1 MKSNHPIRSI
11 KSKTLGLAF
20 AAVLIPAA
28 MASANPGHRQVGP
41 ANLSGHVEVVHQV
54 PGGTV
59 TVGADWG
66 KQPRPAPQVVVVQ
79 SQPQVVV
86 VERENHGRFHR
97 HRRDREVTIIHER
110 PSRQVTVI
118 RSEPVRR
125 EVVVVEN
132 RADAACG
139 RPEVIR
145 EDRRSGDSHYYNDG
159 NQVSIDRNGQ
169 DGQYHYY
176 KDANQVSETKVTQN
190 GTYHYYE
197 DANQVSIQD
206 NRDGRERNVYVR
218 K

>member
-1 MKSNHPIRSI
+1 MNSNHPIRNI
-11 KSKTLGLAF
+11 KSGTLGLAL

-28 MASANPGHRQVGP
+28 LASANPGRAHGIP
-41 ANLSGHVEVVHQV
+41 ANVSGHVEVVHQV

-59 TVGADWG
+59 TVGAEWG
-66 KQPRPAPQVVVVQ
+66 RQPRPAPQVVVVQ

-86 VERENHGRFHR
+86 VERGNHC

-118 RSEPVRR
+118 REQPARR

-132 RADAACG
+132 HGDAACG

-145 EDRRSGDSHYYNDG
+145 EERRSGDSHYYNDG
-159 NQVSIDRNGQ
+159 KQVSIDRNGQ

-176 KDANQVSETKVTQN
+176 KDVNQVSETKVTQN